1 MRIAFICTILVLL
14 TVVHPLFSA
23 EEALPLLPIY
33 AGGKVDF
40 ELNIAEDDFLPAF
53 RQFLALAPVLKIAG
67 GFPTPAVDEEK
78 KAPTQAI
85 DPEMRAKMSKDFIKH
100 LQAAIEGLRQFSVA
114 VYRIPSDVRSDQ
126 IANFYM
132 QKLGLTKGWRSILRV
147 DLPQGM
153 FRIYA
158 MPNLEG
164 IFGLITQ
171 NDRVIVGRTIGKI
184 DLAAISVLWVKY
196 FPAIAE
202 HMQEVKPQPSTSEQV
217 SPVPEQP
224 NSSSVESEQAK

>member
-1 MRIAFICTILVLL
+1 MRIAVICTILILL
-14 TVVHPLFSA
+14 ALVHPLFSA
-23 EEALPLLPIY
+23 EETLHLLPIY
-33 AGGKVDF
+33 TGGKVDF
-40 ELNIAEDDFLPAF
+40 ELNVSEDDFLPAF
-53 RQFLALAPVLKIAG
+53 RQFLGLAPVLKIV
-67 GFPTPAVDEEK
+67 GFPPTAADQEK
-78 KAPTQAI
+78 KTSPQAV
-85 DPEMRAKMSKDFIKH
+85 DPEMQAKMGEDFVKH
-100 LQAAIEGLRQFSVA
+100 LQAAIKGLRQFSVA
-114 VYRIPSDVRSDQ
+114 VYRIPPDVRSDQ

-164 IFGLITQ
+164 IFGLIIQ

-184 DLAAISVLWVKY
+184 DLASISTLWAKY

-202 HMQEVKPQPSTSEQV
+202 HMAEVKPQSSTPEQV

-224 NSSSVESEQAK
+224 NSDSGESEQAK